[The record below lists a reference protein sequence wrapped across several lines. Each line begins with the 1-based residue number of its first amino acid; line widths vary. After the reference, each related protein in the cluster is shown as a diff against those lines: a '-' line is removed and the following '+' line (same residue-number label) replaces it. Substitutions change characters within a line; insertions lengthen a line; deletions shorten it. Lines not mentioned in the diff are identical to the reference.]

1 MIEQKPEELPLADL
15 VRLHLVNAVQ
25 YGYITIRYEAG
36 RPTCVERFE
45 QVRLTGGREP
55 KPA

>member
-1 MIEQKPEELPLADL
+1 MIERKPEPELPLADL

-45 QVRLTGGREP
+45 QVRLTGPGP
-55 KPA
+55 KPV